1 MRPNAQCLIAIF
13 SIAVFVWPAF
23 SADFRVFPYIQNPT
37 TASMSILWFSND
49 DTPGRLTYRKKGTS
63 NDTTI
68 VSTPYHP
75 IAREHRY
82 IYFNRLKS
90 TIQLGDT
97 HGRLL

>member
-68 VSTPYHP
+68 VSIP
-75 IAREHRY
+75 IRTDALAYLASENETHFGGQALRY
-82 IYFNRLKS
+82 LF
-90 TIQLGDT
+90 
-97 HGRLL
+97 